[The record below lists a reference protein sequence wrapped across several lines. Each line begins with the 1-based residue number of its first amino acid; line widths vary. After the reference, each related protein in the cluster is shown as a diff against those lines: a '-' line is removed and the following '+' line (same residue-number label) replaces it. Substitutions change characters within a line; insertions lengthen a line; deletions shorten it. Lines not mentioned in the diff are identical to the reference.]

1 MEVQMQGQTIS
12 FMKHV
17 ARYWCL
23 DKWLMSTLLSNQSLM
38 VSLYIFQLIKG
49 LLLLFSLVVHL
60 SQLFEEVGVQSCL
73 LTFSYIL

>member
-49 LLLLFSLVVHL
+49 LLLFSLVVHL